1 MRVVVLRVKMK
12 DVFFVCAVV
21 TRSYLDS
28 VEQTGT
34 PDAGLRVKTS
44 SKWDLNT
51 GKGRLGF
58 FVGLKQVAESMFPR
72 VNKALEAKRKL
83 EDIS

>member
-12 DVFFVCAVV
+12 EVFFVCAVV
-21 TRSYLDS
+21 PRSYLES

-34 PDAGLRVKTS
+34 PDAGLKVKTS
-44 SKWDLNT
+44 PKWDLKT

-58 FVGLKQVAESMFPR
+58 FVGLKQVAESMSPR
-72 VNKALEAKRKL
+72 VNKVIQAKRKS